1 MASKPRTI
9 KGLCFDCDE
18 VCDCEP
24 YVWLC
29 SCHFSDGEKT
39 EPAPKLPDDLRPNV
53 PPRMR
58 RYRLRRTRLRR

>member
-1 MASKPRTI
+1 MASEPRTI

-53 PPRMR
+53 LLRMCC
-58 RYRLRRTRLRR
+58 Y